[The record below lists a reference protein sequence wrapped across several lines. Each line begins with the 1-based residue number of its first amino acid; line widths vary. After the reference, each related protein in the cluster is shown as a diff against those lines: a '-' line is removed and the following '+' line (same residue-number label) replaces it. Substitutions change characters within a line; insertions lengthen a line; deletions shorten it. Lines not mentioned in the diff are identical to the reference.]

1 MKLDY
6 IKIKNFRQFK
16 DIKLEFSKDSKR
28 NITIVM
34 GNNGAGKTTLAQ
46 AFFWCFYGETSFKS
60 KDLLNSE
67 EAERAKIGDK
77 LRVKVEI
84 SFEYDQTT
92 YFVVR
97 ESEYLKK
104 NNNKI
109 SNVDTKEKML
119 RKKENGEMENI
130 NFEREIRR
138 IFPKELSKYFFF
150 DGERIE
156 KMSKDIQ
163 DETQAKD
170 FAEAVKGLLGLNGM
184 IAAIG
189 HLKGV
194 NNRKSV
200 IKHYNDRISLTDDEE
215 IAEESKKL
223 NNCIEELE
231 KIEESLKNIENEKIE
246 NQKQRD
252 EIIRELQTYELTRNL
267 QKEKENYE
275 NKVRI
280 KIEKQEEKIGVLFKT
295 FRNKSKEFFY
305 DEMIKKALKELEG
318 YKTQEIIPGLNKK
331 LLEFLLEQNKC
342 ICGKEITKDSIEYRN
357 IKLLLEDLV
366 SNPIN
371 NDILNFKKESENRLR
386 RANDLH
392 EEVKIFN
399 KDILELEDE
408 ISDLNQKIYE
418 IDEKFSDKNLGDK
431 INNLNN
437 TKRSIEKF
445 LLEKDEEERKL
456 SEERG
461 TKISEKASLEKNLKI
476 MSEKNKE
483 SQQLILYKDYA
494 ETIYK
499 YLCKNLEEKESE
511 VRKELEEEI
520 NKIFNDI
527 FSGELKLEIGEK
539 YNVYV
544 TSKSRE
550 IETSTAQS
558 IAVIF
563 AFISGII
570 KLARKYRK
578 EKNRNG
584 ISEPYPLVMDAPL
597 SAFDKHRI
605 NTICKVLPEIAE
617 QVIIFIKDTDGDIA
631 RNNLESRLGKSYV
644 LNKLS
649 VGHTTI

>member
-6 IKIKNFRQFK
+6 IKINNFRQFK
-16 DIKLEFSKDSKR
+16 DIKLEFSKDPKK
-28 NITIVM
+28 NITIIM

-67 EAERAKIGDK
+67 ELEKLKIGEK
-77 LRVKVEI
+77 LKVKVEI
-84 SFEYDQTT
+84 SFEYDQII
-92 YFVVR
+92 YFAVR
-97 ESEYLKK
+97 ETEYVKK
-104 NNNKI
+104 NINKI
-109 SNVDTKEKML
+109 SNVETRESLL
-119 RKKENGEMENI
+119 RKKENGEMESI
-130 NFEREIRR
+130 NFAREIRR

-184 IAAIG
+184 ISAIG
-189 HLKGV
+189 HLKGI

-200 IKHYNDRISLTDDEE
+200 IKQYNDRISLTDDEE

-223 NNCIEELE
+223 NNCIEILE
-231 KIEESLKNIENEKIE
+231 NIEEKLKSLDYEKNE

-252 EIIRELQTYELTRNL
+252 NIIRELQTYELSKNL
-267 QKEKENYE
+267 QKEKEEYE
-275 NKVRI
+275 NKV
-280 KIEKQEEKIGVLFKT
+280 KLKLEKQEEKIGNSFKLFRTKG
-295 FRNKSKEFFY
+295 REFFCE
-305 DEMIKKALKELEG
+305 EMIKGALKELKE
-318 YKTQEIIPGLNKK
+318 YKTKEVIPGLNRK
-331 LLEFLLEQNKC
+331 LLEFLIEQNKC
-342 ICGKEITKDSIEYRN
+342 ICGKEIKKDSNEYKN
-357 IKLLLEDLV
+357 IKLLLEDLT

-371 NDILNFKKESENRLR
+371 NDILYFKENSENRLKKVT
-386 RANDLH
+386 DFY
-392 EEVKIFN
+392 EEMKIYN

-408 ISDLNQKIYE
+408 ISDLNQKIYD
-418 IDEKFSDKNLGDK
+418 IDEKFSDKNLGEK

-437 TKRSIEKF
+437 SKRMIEKF
-445 LLEKDEEERKL
+445 LLEKDEEKKSL
-456 SEERG
+456 LEEKG
-461 TKISEKASLEKNLKI
+461 KKEVQKEELEKNLKI
-476 MSEKNKE
+476 ISEKNKE
-483 SQQLILYKDYA
+483 SKQLILYKDYA
-494 ETIYK
+494 EAIYN
-499 YLCKNLEEKESE
+499 YLCRNLEEKESE

-520 NKIFNDI
+520 NQIFKDI

-570 KLARKYRK
+570 KLARKYK
-578 EKNRNG
+578 KGKNG

-631 RNNLESRLGKSYV
+631 KNNLESRLGKNYI
-644 LNKLS
+644 LNKVS
-649 VGHTTI
+649 VGYTTI